1 MRRLLIPLLLLQTT
15 LIASAYDIE
24 VNGICFN
31 LTSDS
36 TVAVTY
42 LDFIRMNEDYYIG
55 DVVVPASITYKGKK
69 YAVTA
74 IGPKAFL
81 GSSYLTSVALP
92 SSIITIGDRAFGNCP
107 ALVSVEI
114 PEGVKELEDAFA
126 SSDRLKSIVIPSTV
140 TRISSR
146 FIMNCQ
152 TRKEVICKPLTP
164 PTITDD
170 FPIDDYDYNKCTLI
184 VPKESI
190 EAYRAADKWNLFN
203 KIGGYTVDKKKGGM
217 NLEMAFAEFT
227 ENGLKYMVTSES
239 QKEVMLYGYDGEKPT
254 GELTIPAKVRG
265 YAVTSIGGRVFER
278 CENLTMVTIPN
289 SVTSVGYHAFL
300 CCSGLTS
307 IEIPNS
313 ITTIGNEAFSSC
325 ISLKSVLFAE
335 GSKLTSI
342 KYGTFVYCRN
352 LESVIIPNSVTSIGN
367 AAFSSCDSLK
377 SVSIPNSVTS
387 IGRGAFSVC
396 NNLKSVTIPAS
407 VTSIDNVAFLA
418 CRNLES
424 VQFAEGSK
432 LVSIGNGAFENCE
445 KLEPFTLPAS
455 VKDIGIDV
463 FRNTKKPSTDSQS
476 LNKEQGL

>member
-1 MRRLLIPLLLLQTT
+1 MRRLLILLLLLQTT

-55 DVVVPASITYKGKK
+55 DVVVPASINYKGKK

-74 IGPKAFL
+74 IGQKAFL

-146 FIMNCQ
+146 FIMSCQ
-152 TRKEVICKPLTP
+152 TRKEVICKPITP

-289 SVTSVGYHAFL
+289 SVTSVGYRAFFG
-300 CCSGLTS
+300 CSGLTS

-352 LESVIIPNSVTSIGN
+352 LESVVIPNSVTSIGDH
-367 AAFSSCDSLK
+367 AFSSCDSLK
-377 SVSIPNSVTS
+377 SVTIPNSVTS

-445 KLEPFTLPAS
+445 KLEPFILPAS

-463 FRNTKKPSTDSQS
+463 FRNTKKPSTDSQPI
-476 LNKEQGL
+476 NK

>member
-55 DVVVPASITYKGKK
+55 DVVVPASINYKGKK

-74 IGPKAFL
+74 IGQKAFL

-289 SVTSVGYHAFL
+289 SVTSVGYRAFFG
-300 CCSGLTS
+300 CSGLTS

-377 SVSIPNSVTS
+377 SVTIPNSVTS

-476 LNKEQGL
+476 LNK

>member
-1 MRRLLIPLLLLQTT
+1 MRRLLILLLLLQTT

-55 DVVVPASITYKGKK
+55 DVVVPASINYKGKK

-74 IGPKAFL
+74 IGQKAFL

-92 SSIITIGDRAFGNCP
+92 SSIITIGDRAFSNCP

-140 TRISSR
+140 TQISSR
-146 FIMNCQ
+146 FIMSCQ

-190 EAYRAADKWNLFN
+190 EAYRAADKWNMFN

-227 ENGLKYMVTSES
+227 ENGLKYMVTNES

-254 GELTIPAKVRG
+254 GELTIPAEVRG
-265 YAVTSIGGRVFER
+265 YSVTSIGGRTFER
-278 CENLTMVTIPN
+278 CADLTMVTIPN
-289 SVTSVGYHAFL
+289 SVTSLGYRAFFACL
-300 CCSGLTS
+300 GLTS

-313 ITTIGNEAFSSC
+313 VTTIGNEAFSSC

-377 SVSIPNSVTS
+377 SVTIPNSVTS

-396 NNLKSVTIPAS
+396 NSLTSVTIPAS

-445 KLEPFTLPAS
+445 KLEPFILPAS
-455 VKDIGIDV
+455 VKDIGKDV
-463 FRNTKKPSTDSQS
+463 FRNTKKPSTDSQP
-476 LNKEQGL
+476 LNK

>member
-55 DVVVPASITYKGKK
+55 DVVVPASINYKGKK

-74 IGPKAFL
+74 IGQKAFL

-152 TRKEVICKPLTP
+152 TRKEVICKPITP

-278 CENLTMVTIPN
+278 CADLTMVTIPN
-289 SVTSVGYHAFL
+289 SVTSVGYRAFFG
-300 CCSGLTS
+300 CSGLTS

-377 SVSIPNSVTS
+377 SVTIPNSVTS

-396 NNLKSVTIPAS
+396 NSLKSVTIPSS

-445 KLEPFTLPAS
+445 KLEPFILPAS

-476 LNKEQGL
+476 LNK

>member
-1 MRRLLIPLLLLQTT
+1 MRRLQILLLLLQTT

-55 DVVVPASITYKGKK
+55 DVVVPASINYKGRK

-74 IGPKAFL
+74 IGNKAFSH
-81 GSSYLTSVALP
+81 SSYLKSVALP
-92 SSIITIGDRAFGNCP
+92 SSIITIEDDAFGNCP

-114 PEGVKELEDAFA
+114 PEGVKELGDAFA
-126 SSDRLKSIVIPSTV
+126 NSDRLKSIVIPSTV

-146 FIMNCQ
+146 FIMSCQ

-164 PTITDD
+164 PTITANTS
-170 FPIDDYDYNKCTLI
+170 IDDYDYNKCTLI

-190 EAYRAADKWNLFN
+190 EAYRVADKWNLFN
-203 KIGGYTVDKKKGGM
+203 KIGGYTIDNKKGGM

-254 GELTIPAKVRG
+254 GELTIPAKVKG

-289 SVTSVGYHAFL
+289 SVTSVGYRAFFG
-300 CCSGLTS
+300 CFGLTS

-342 KYGTFVYCRN
+342 KYGTFVYCRD
-352 LESVIIPNSVTSIGN
+352 LESVIIPNSVTSIGDH
-367 AAFSSCDSLK
+367 AFSSCDSLK
-377 SVSIPNSVTS
+377 SVTIPNSVSS

-407 VTSIDNVAFLA
+407 VTSIDNGAFMG

-432 LVSIGNGAFENCE
+432 LMSIGNHAFFNCE

-463 FRNTKKPSTDSQS
+463 FRNNKKPSTDSQS
-476 LNKEQGL
+476 LNK

>member
-1 MRRLLIPLLLLQTT
+1 MRRLLILLLLLQTT

-55 DVVVPASITYKGKK
+55 DVVVPASINYKGKK

-74 IGPKAFL
+74 IGQKAFL

-146 FIMNCQ
+146 FIMSCQ

-278 CENLTMVTIPN
+278 GENLTMVTIPN
-289 SVTSVGYHAFL
+289 SVTSVGYRAFFG
-300 CCSGLTS
+300 CSGLTS

-313 ITTIGNEAFSSC
+313 ITTIGNEAFEAC
-325 ISLKSVLFAE
+325 LNLKSVLFAE

-342 KYGTFVYCRN
+342 KEGTFCSCMN
-352 LESVIIPNSVTSIGN
+352 LESVVIPNSVTSIGDH
-367 AAFSSCDSLK
+367 AFGSCDSLK
-377 SVSIPNSVTS
+377 SVTIPNSVTS

-396 NNLKSVTIPAS
+396 NSLTSVTIPAS

-445 KLEPFTLPAS
+445 KLEPFILPAS

-463 FRNTKKPSTDSQS
+463 FRNTKKPSTDSQP
-476 LNKEQGL
+476 LNK

>member
-1 MRRLLIPLLLLQTT
+1 MKRLLFLLLLLQTT

-55 DVVVPASITYKGKK
+55 DVVVPASINYKGKK

-74 IGPKAFL
+74 IGQKAFL

-289 SVTSVGYHAFL
+289 SVTSVGYRAFFG
-300 CCSGLTS
+300 CSGLTS

-377 SVSIPNSVTS
+377 SVTIPNSVTS

-396 NNLKSVTIPAS
+396 NSLTSVTIPAS

-476 LNKEQGL
+476 LNK

>member
-1 MRRLLIPLLLLQTT
+1 MRRLLILLLLLQTT

-55 DVVVPASITYKGKK
+55 DVVVPASINYKGKK

-74 IGPKAFL
+74 IGQKAFL

-289 SVTSVGYHAFL
+289 SVTSVGYRAFFG
-300 CCSGLTS
+300 CSGLTS

-377 SVSIPNSVTS
+377 SVTIPNSVTS
-387 IGRGAFSVC
+387 IGRGAFSVSG
-396 NNLKSVTIPAS
+396 LTSIIIPAS
-407 VTSIDNVAFLA
+407 VTNISNIAFLG

-424 VQFAEGSK
+424 VQFAEESK
-432 LVSIGNGAFENCE
+432 LTSIGDGAFQACE
-445 KLEPFTLPAS
+445 KLEPFTFPVS
-455 VKDIGIDV
+455 VKDVGKDV
-463 FRNTKKPSTDSQS
+463 FRNTKKPSTS
-476 LNKEQGL
+476 E

>member
-1 MRRLLIPLLLLQTT
+1 MRRLLILLLLLQTT

-55 DVVVPASITYKGKK
+55 DVVVPASINYKGKK

-74 IGPKAFL
+74 IGQKAFL

-289 SVTSVGYHAFL
+289 SVTSVGYRAFFG
-300 CCSGLTS
+300 CSGLTS

-377 SVSIPNSVTS
+377 SVTIPNSVTS

-396 NNLKSVTIPAS
+396 NNLKSVTIPSS

-476 LNKEQGL
+476 LNK

>member
-55 DVVVPASITYKGKK
+55 DVVVPASINYKGKK

-74 IGPKAFL
+74 IGQKAFL

-114 PEGVKELEDAFA
+114 PA
-126 SSDRLKSIVIPSTV
+126 TV

-152 TRKEVICKPLTP
+152 TRKEVICKPITP

-377 SVSIPNSVTS
+377 SVTIPNSVTS

-396 NNLKSVTIPAS
+396 NSLTSVTIPAS

-476 LNKEQGL
+476 LNK

>member
-1 MRRLLIPLLLLQTT
+1 MRRLLILLLLLQTT

-55 DVVVPASITYKGKK
+55 DVVVPASINYKGKK

-74 IGPKAFL
+74 IGQKAFL

-278 CENLTMVTIPN
+278 CENLTTITIPN
-289 SVTSVGYHAFL
+289 SVTSVGYRAFFG
-300 CCSGLTS
+300 CSGLTS

-377 SVSIPNSVTS
+377 SVTIPNSVTS
-387 IGRGAFSVC
+387 IGRGAFSVSG
-396 NNLKSVTIPAS
+396 LTSIIIPAS
-407 VTSIDNVAFLA
+407 VTNISNIAFLG

-424 VQFAEGSK
+424 VQFAEESK
-432 LVSIGNGAFENCE
+432 LTSIGDGAFQACE
-445 KLEPFTLPAS
+445 KLEPFTFPVS
-455 VKDIGIDV
+455 VKDVGKDV
-463 FRNTKKPSTDSQS
+463 FRNTKKPSTS
-476 LNKEQGL
+476 E

>member
-55 DVVVPASITYKGKK
+55 DVVVPASINYKGKK

-74 IGPKAFL
+74 IGQKAFL

-289 SVTSVGYHAFL
+289 SVTSVGYRAFFG
-300 CCSGLTS
+300 CSGLTS

-313 ITTIGNEAFSSC
+313 ITTIGNEAYSSC

-396 NNLKSVTIPAS
+396 NNLKSVTIPSS

-424 VQFAEGSK
+424 VQIAEGSK
-432 LVSIGNGAFENCE
+432 LMSIGSGAFENCE
-445 KLEPFTLPAS
+445 KLEPFILPAS
-455 VKDIGIDV
+455 VKDIGKDV
-463 FRNTKKPSTDSQS
+463 FRNTKKPSTS
-476 LNKEQGL
+476 E

>member
-55 DVVVPASITYKGKK
+55 DVVVPASINYKGKK

-74 IGPKAFL
+74 IGQKAFL

-146 FIMNCQ
+146 FIMSCQ

-289 SVTSVGYHAFL
+289 SVTSVGYRAFFG
-300 CCSGLTS
+300 CSGLTS
-307 IEIPNS
+307 IEIPNN
-313 ITTIGNEAFSSC
+313 ITTIGNEAFEAC
-325 ISLKSVLFAE
+325 LNLKSVLFAE

-342 KYGTFVYCRN
+342 KEGTFCSCMN
-352 LESVIIPNSVTSIGN
+352 LESVVIPNSVTSIGDH
-367 AAFSSCDSLK
+367 AFSSCDSLK
-377 SVSIPNSVTS
+377 SVTIPNSVTS
-387 IGRGAFSVC
+387 IGRGAFSVSG
-396 NNLKSVTIPAS
+396 LTSLMIPAS
-407 VTSIDNVAFLA
+407 VTSIDNVAFGA
-418 CRNLES
+418 CRSLES

-432 LVSIGNGAFENCE
+432 LMSIGNFAFFNCE

-463 FRNTKKPSTDSQS
+463 FRNTKKPSTDSQP
-476 LNKEQGL
+476 LNK

>member
-1 MRRLLIPLLLLQTT
+1 MRRLLFLLSLLQTT

-55 DVVVPASITYKGKK
+55 DVVVPASINYKGKK

-74 IGPKAFL
+74 IGQKAFL

-140 TRISSR
+140 TKISSR
-146 FIMNCQ
+146 FIRSCQ

-289 SVTSVGYHAFL
+289 SVTSVGYRAFFG
-300 CCSGLTS
+300 CSGLTS

-313 ITTIGNEAFSSC
+313 ITTIGNEAFEVC
-325 ISLKSVLFAE
+325 LNLKSVLFAE

-342 KYGTFVYCRN
+342 KEGTFCSCMN
-352 LESVIIPNSVTSIGN
+352 LESVVIPNSVTSIGDH
-367 AAFSSCDSLK
+367 AFSSCDSLK
-377 SVSIPNSVTS
+377 SVTIPNSVTS
-387 IGRGAFSVC
+387 IGRGAFSVSG
-396 NNLKSVTIPAS
+396 LISIIIPAS
-407 VTSIDNVAFLA
+407 VTNISNIAFLG

-424 VQFAEGSK
+424 VQFAEESK
-432 LVSIGNGAFENCE
+432 LTSIGDGAFQACE
-445 KLEPFTLPAS
+445 KLEPFTFPVS
-455 VKDIGIDV
+455 VKDVGKDV
-463 FRNTKKPSTDSQS
+463 FRNTKKPSTS
-476 LNKEQGL
+476 E

>member
-55 DVVVPASITYKGKK
+55 DVVVPASINYKGKK

-74 IGPKAFL
+74 IGQKAFL

-152 TRKEVICKPLTP
+152 TRKEVICKPITP

-278 CENLTMVTIPN
+278 CADLTMVTIPN
-289 SVTSVGYHAFL
+289 SVTSVGYRAFFG
-300 CCSGLTS
+300 CSGLTS

-377 SVSIPNSVTS
+377 SVTIPNSVTS

-396 NNLKSVTIPAS
+396 NSLKSVTIPSS

-476 LNKEQGL
+476 LNK

>member
-1 MRRLLIPLLLLQTT
+1 MRRLLILLLLLQTT

-55 DVVVPASITYKGKK
+55 DVVVPASINYKGKK

-74 IGPKAFL
+74 IGQKAFL

-152 TRKEVICKPLTP
+152 TRKEVICKPITP

-289 SVTSVGYHAFL
+289 SVTSVGYRAFFG
-300 CCSGLTS
+300 CSGLTS

-352 LESVIIPNSVTSIGN
+352 LESVIIPNNVTSIGDH
-367 AAFSSCDSLK
+367 AFSSCDSLK
-377 SVSIPNSVTS
+377 SVTIPNSVTS
-387 IGRGAFSVC
+387 IGRGAFSVSG
-396 NNLKSVTIPAS
+396 LTSIIIPAS
-407 VTSIDNVAFLA
+407 VTNISNIAFLG

-424 VQFAEGSK
+424 VQFAEESK
-432 LVSIGNGAFENCE
+432 LTSIGDGAFQACE
-445 KLEPFTLPAS
+445 KLEPFTFPVS
-455 VKDIGIDV
+455 VKDVGKDV
-463 FRNTKKPSTDSQS
+463 FRNTKKPSTS
-476 LNKEQGL
+476 E

>member
-55 DVVVPASITYKGKK
+55 DVVVPASINYKGKK

-74 IGPKAFL
+74 IGQKAFL

-146 FIMNCQ
+146 FIMSCQ

-289 SVTSVGYHAFL
+289 SVTSVGYRAFFG
-300 CCSGLTS
+300 CSGLTS

-377 SVSIPNSVTS
+377 SVTIPNSVTS
-387 IGRGAFSVC
+387 IGRGAFSVSG
-396 NNLKSVTIPAS
+396 LISLMIPAS
-407 VTSIDNVAFLA
+407 VTSIDNGAFGA
-418 CRNLES
+418 CRSLES

-432 LVSIGNGAFENCE
+432 LMSIGNHAFFNCE

-476 LNKEQGL
+476 LNK

>member
-1 MRRLLIPLLLLQTT
+1 MRRLLFLLSLLQTT

-55 DVVVPASITYKGKK
+55 DVVVPASINYKGKK

-74 IGPKAFL
+74 IGQKAFL

-114 PEGVKELEDAFA
+114 PEGIKELEDAFA

-146 FIMNCQ
+146 FIMSCQ

-203 KIGGYTVDKKKGGM
+203 KIGGYTVDKKKGEM
-217 NLEMAFAEFT
+217 NQEMAFAEFT
-227 ENGLKYMVTSES
+227 ENGLKYMVTSEN

-289 SVTSVGYHAFL
+289 SVTSVGYRAFFG
-300 CCSGLTS
+300 CSGLTS

-313 ITTIGNEAFSSC
+313 ITTIGNEAFEVC
-325 ISLKSVLFAE
+325 LNLKSVLFAE

-377 SVSIPNSVTS
+377 SVIIPNSVTS

-396 NNLKSVTIPAS
+396 NSLTSVTIPAS

-445 KLEPFTLPAS
+445 KLEPFILPAS

-463 FRNTKKPSTDSQS
+463 FRNTKKPSTDSQPI
-476 LNKEQGL
+476 NK

>member
-1 MRRLLIPLLLLQTT
+1 MRRLLILLLLLQTT

-55 DVVVPASITYKGKK
+55 DVVVPASINYKGKK

-74 IGPKAFL
+74 IGQKAFL

-289 SVTSVGYHAFL
+289 SVTSVGYRAFFG
-300 CCSGLTS
+300 CSGLTS

-313 ITTIGNEAFSSC
+313 ITTIGNEAFEAC
-325 ISLKSVLFAE
+325 LNLKSVLFAE

-342 KYGTFVYCRN
+342 KEGTFCSCMN
-352 LESVIIPNSVTSIGN
+352 LESVVIPNSVTSIGDH
-367 AAFSSCDSLK
+367 AFGSCDSLK
-377 SVSIPNSVTS
+377 SVTIPNSVTS

-445 KLEPFTLPAS
+445 KLEPFILPAS
-455 VKDIGIDV
+455 VKDIGKDV
-463 FRNTKKPSTDSQS
+463 FLNTKKPSTDSQPI
-476 LNKEQGL
+476 NK

>member
-1 MRRLLIPLLLLQTT
+1 MRRLLILLLLLQTT

-55 DVVVPASITYKGKK
+55 DVVVPASINYKGKK

-74 IGPKAFL
+74 IGQKAFL

-146 FIMNCQ
+146 FIMSCQ

-227 ENGLKYMVTSES
+227 ENGLKYMVTNES

-289 SVTSVGYHAFL
+289 SVTSVGYRAFFG
-300 CCSGLTS
+300 CSGLTS

-313 ITTIGNEAFSSC
+313 ITTIGNEAFEVC
-325 ISLKSVLFAE
+325 LNLKSVLFAE

-342 KYGTFVYCRN
+342 KEGTFCSCMN
-352 LESVIIPNSVTSIGN
+352 LESVVIPNSVTSIGDH
-367 AAFSSCDSLK
+367 AFSSCDSLK
-377 SVSIPNSVTS
+377 SVTIPNSVTS

-455 VKDIGIDV
+455 VKDIGKDV
-463 FRNTKKPSTDSQS
+463 FLNTKKPSTDSQS
-476 LNKEQGL
+476 LNK

>member
-1 MRRLLIPLLLLQTT
+1 
-15 LIASAYDIE
+15 
-24 VNGICFN
+24 
-31 LTSDS
+31 
-36 TVAVTY
+36 
-42 LDFIRMNEDYYIG
+42 
-55 DVVVPASITYKGKK
+55 
-69 YAVTA
+69 
-74 IGPKAFL
+74 
-81 GSSYLTSVALP
+81 
-92 SSIITIGDRAFGNCP
+92 
-107 ALVSVEI
+107 
-114 PEGVKELEDAFA
+114 
-126 SSDRLKSIVIPSTV
+126 
-140 TRISSR
+140 
-146 FIMNCQ
+146 MNCQ
-152 TRKEVICKPLTP
+152 TRKEVICKPITP

-170 FPIDDYDYNKCTLI
+170 FPIDDYDYNKCALI

-190 EAYRAADKWNLFN
+190 EAYRSADKWNLFN

-289 SVTSVGYHAFL
+289 SVTSVGYRAFFG
-300 CCSGLTS
+300 CSGLTS

-352 LESVIIPNSVTSIGN
+352 LESVIIPNSVTSIGDH
-367 AAFSSCDSLK
+367 AFSSCDSLK
-377 SVSIPNSVTS
+377 SVTIPNSVTS
-387 IGRGAFSVC
+387 IGRGAFSVSG
-396 NNLKSVTIPAS
+396 LTSIIIPAS
-407 VTSIDNVAFLA
+407 VTNISNIAFLG

-424 VQFAEGSK
+424 VQFAEESK
-432 LVSIGNGAFENCE
+432 LTSIGDGAFQACE
-445 KLEPFTLPAS
+445 KLEPFTFPVS
-455 VKDIGIDV
+455 VKDVGKDV
-463 FRNTKKPSTDSQS
+463 FRNTKKPSTS
-476 LNKEQGL
+476 E

>member
-55 DVVVPASITYKGKK
+55 DVVVPASINYKGKK

-74 IGPKAFL
+74 IGQKAFL

-289 SVTSVGYHAFL
+289 SVTSVGYRAFFG
-300 CCSGLTS
+300 CSGLTS

-313 ITTIGNEAFSSC
+313 ITTIGNEAFEAC
-325 ISLKSVLFAE
+325 LNLKSVLFAE

-342 KYGTFVYCRN
+342 KEGTFCSCMN
-352 LESVIIPNSVTSIGN
+352 LESVVIPNSVTSIGDH
-367 AAFSSCDSLK
+367 AFGSCDSLK
-377 SVSIPNSVTS
+377 SVTIPNSVTS

-445 KLEPFTLPAS
+445 KLEPFILPAS
-455 VKDIGIDV
+455 VKDIGKDV
-463 FRNTKKPSTDSQS
+463 FLNTKKPSTDSQPI
-476 LNKEQGL
+476 NK

>member
-1 MRRLLIPLLLLQTT
+1 MRRLLFLLLLLQTT

-55 DVVVPASITYKGKK
+55 DVVVPASINYKGKK

-74 IGPKAFL
+74 IGQKAFL

-140 TRISSR
+140 TKISSR
-146 FIMNCQ
+146 FIMSCQ
-152 TRKEVICKPLTP
+152 TRKEVICKPPTP

-289 SVTSVGYHAFL
+289 SVTSVGYRAFFG
-300 CCSGLTS
+300 CSGLTS

-313 ITTIGNEAFSSC
+313 ITTIGNEAFEVC
-325 ISLKSVLFAE
+325 LNLKSVLFAE

-342 KYGTFVYCRN
+342 KEGTFCSCMN
-352 LESVIIPNSVTSIGN
+352 LESVVIPNSVTSIGDH
-367 AAFSSCDSLK
+367 AFSSCDSLK
-377 SVSIPNSVTS
+377 SVTIPNSVTS
-387 IGRGAFSVC
+387 IGRGAFSVSG
-396 NNLKSVTIPAS
+396 LISIIIPAS
-407 VTSIDNVAFLA
+407 VTNISNIAFLG

-424 VQFAEGSK
+424 VQFAEESK
-432 LVSIGNGAFENCE
+432 LTSIGDGAFQACE
-445 KLEPFTLPAS
+445 KLEPFTFPVS
-455 VKDIGIDV
+455 VKDVGKDV
-463 FRNTKKPSTDSQS
+463 FRNTKKPSTS
-476 LNKEQGL
+476 E

>member
-1 MRRLLIPLLLLQTT
+1 MRRLLILLLLLQTT

-24 VNGICFN
+24 VNGIFFN

-55 DVVVPASITYKGKK
+55 DVVVPASINYKGKK

-74 IGPKAFL
+74 IGKKAFR
-81 GSSYLTSVALP
+81 GSSYLKSVFLP
-92 SSIITIGDRAFGNCP
+92 SSIITIEDDAFGNCP

-114 PEGVKELEDAFA
+114 SEGVKELGDAFA
-126 SSDRLKSIVIPSTV
+126 NSDRLQSIVIPSTV
-140 TRISSR
+140 TRINSR
-146 FIMNCQ
+146 FIMSCQ

-164 PTITDD
+164 PTITADS
-170 FPIDDYDYNKCTLI
+170 PINDYDYNKCTLI

-190 EAYRAADKWNLFN
+190 EAYRAADGWNLFN
-203 KIGGYTVDKKKGGM
+203 KIAGYTVDKKNGGM

-254 GELTIPAKVRG
+254 GELTIPAKVKG
-265 YAVTSIGGRVFER
+265 YAVTSIGGRVFEH
-278 CENLTMVTIPN
+278 CKDLTMVTIPN

-325 ISLKSVLFAE
+325 INLKSVLFAE

-445 KLEPFTLPAS
+445 KLEPFILPAS

-463 FRNTKKPSTDSQS
+463 FRNTKNPSTDSQPI
-476 LNKEQGL
+476 NK